1 MSRFLWFTVYIHAT
15 HRKRVE
21 LSFQLYIVSETSHI
35 YLNVRGRTSDVKSKD
50 IWNMTD
56 HGERLRKLYSV
67 LTKTLDA
74 QSVGAAMFADNALT
88 LDELESIQSKRKQP
102 GKAAQLLLK
111 IVIAQ
116 SSEVYGCFLNA
127 LNRSGDEGR
136 DLHRLILEN
145 NCKG

>member
-1 MSRFLWFTVYIHAT
+1 
-15 HRKRVE
+15 
-21 LSFQLYIVSETSHI
+21 
-35 YLNVRGRTSDVKSKD
+35 
-50 IWNMTD
+50 
-56 HGERLRKLYSV
+56 

-74 QSVGAAMFADNALT
+74 QSVAAAMFADNALT

-102 GKAAQLLLK
+102 GRAAQLLLK